1 MERDILRHHCLWQK
15 SWTGPP
21 PLDGSPPLTSFAW
34 NLTSRDSSSSP
45 TSNHSKS
52 AKIKKQTG
60 MSTCT
65 SDSGIRRWKSVPDNI
80 GQPGADPGKPLS
92 IAEILDNRRQNRM
105 YRRKPWTEKATI
117 KHNSPKYIQE
127 FYYGS
132 ALPPDIIDAKRR
144 TRKYVTNSKYGDIY
158 EVRFEVDSKKKKE
171 IRPFS
176 RWLWEDE
183 FKLWTTENG
192 IGNQHH
198 GYTSLLERTS
208 PVRSKTP
215 TTPSTV
221 HNSRNSHTSR
231 SVTPT
236 GSRAQTSP
244 RKKAAPNPHL
254 YADYHSHRLQHRRR
268 TDAARLIQ
276 AVFRGWYIRRFLQ
289 NLKRKVQLEHLT
301 SWERCVSE
309 YKDLVR
315 RVQERYGVRRP
326 SCRLDLK
333 EFQAFLD
340 SKLKYEQTFRRLAYG
355 DRLLKSD
362 LPRFFTACDLHPT
375 EGEIQQAFEKV
386 FKGGNNTAEVIFLLD
401 CSTSVTPMCF
411 HDLTQFVKSVV
422 ESFTI
427 GPDNIRVGVV
437 PFSDDVYQTFGI
449 NRYNM
454 TYQICAAIDN
464 IGHKEGLTRTDLA
477 LKETKKLFMCSRPGV
492 QKIAIII
499 TDGKS
504 TCPER
509 TLQNARDVKKDNVN
523 VITIGVGSHVDL
535 EELKHIASS
544 ERNVLSVY
552 DYSSLHK
559 LRDVISRRTCVDKDM
574 SRPNFGESCRPL
586 EQREVL
592 EVLWTTYPPAA
603 TQLNVRSSR
612 WLRPRSKGTE
622 AWSLLDDKVKKSTD
636 INTCLR
642 LVIQAKI
649 EREGF
654 ITLPSDVREGVE
666 EVSDPDLALER
677 VHKWIEDKKRAG
689 ETFQGFS

>member
-1 MERDILRHHCLWQK
+1 MERDILRYHCLWQK
-15 SWTGPP
+15 SWTGP
-21 PLDGSPPLTSFAW
+21 PPLTSFAW
-34 NLTSRDSSSSP
+34 NLTSRDSSHSRASDL
-45 TSNHSKS
+45 SKS
-52 AKIKKQTG
+52 SKTKKPVEI
-60 MSTCT
+60 ST
-65 SDSGIRRWKSVPDNI
+65 SDAGIRRWKSVPGDI
-80 GQPGADPGKPLS
+80 GQSVASEGKPPSL
-92 IAEILDNRRQNRM
+92 AEKLDDRRQNRM
-105 YRRKPWTEKATI
+105 YRRKPWTEKVTI
-117 KHNSPKYIQE
+117 KRNSSKYIKE
-127 FYYGS
+127 FLYGS
-132 ALPPDIIDAKRR
+132 VLPPGIIDAKRR

-158 EVRFEVDSKKKKE
+158 EVRFEVDTKKKE
-171 IRPFS
+171 EVRPLS

-183 FKLWTTENG
+183 FKLWTAEHGTNH
-192 IGNQHH
+192 QHY

-221 HNSRNSHTSR
+221 HNSRNSHPSR
-231 SVTPT
+231 SFTPT
-236 GSRAQTSP
+236 WSRGQTSS
-244 RKKAAPNPHL
+244 RKKATPNPQL
-254 YADYHSHRLQHRRR
+254 YAAYHSHRLQTRRR

-301 SWERCVSE
+301 SWDRCVSE

-315 RVQERYGVRRP
+315 RIQERYGVRRP

-333 EFQAFLD
+333 ELQAFLD
-340 SKLKYEQTFRRLAYG
+340 SKLKYEQTFRKLAYG

-362 LPRFFTACDLHPT
+362 LPHFFTACDLHPT

-386 FKGGNNTAEVIFLLD
+386 FKGGNNAAEVIFLLD

-411 HDLTQFVKSVV
+411 HYLTQFVKNVV

-427 GPDNIRVGVV
+427 GPENIRVGVV
-437 PFSDDVYQTFGI
+437 PFSDDVYQAFGI
-449 NRYNM
+449 NRFNL
-454 TYQICAAIDN
+454 TYQICAAIDD
-464 IGHKEGLTRTDLA
+464 IAHKEGLTRTDLA
-477 LKETKKLFMCSRPGV
+477 LKETKKLFLCSRPGV
-492 QKIAIII
+492 QKIGIVI
-499 TDGKS
+499 TDGRS
-504 TCPER
+504 TCPEK
-509 TLQNARDVKKDNVN
+509 TLQNARDVKEDNVN

-535 EELKHIASS
+535 EELKQIASS
-544 ERNVLSVY
+544 EKNVFSVY

-559 LRDVISRRTCVDKDM
+559 LRDVISRRTCLDKNM

-612 WLRPRSKGTE
+612 WLRPVSKGTE
-622 AWSLLDDKVKKSTD
+622 AWSLLDEKVKKSTD

-642 LVIQAKI
+642 LVIQTKI

-654 ITLPSDVREGVE
+654 ITLPSNVREGVE
-666 EVSDPDLALER
+666 QVSDPDLALEK
-677 VHKWIEDKKRAG
+677 VHKWIEEKQRAG

>member
-1 MERDILRHHCLWQK
+1 M
-15 SWTGPP
+15 
-21 PLDGSPPLTSFAW
+21 
-34 NLTSRDSSSSP
+34 
-45 TSNHSKS
+45 
-52 AKIKKQTG
+52 
-60 MSTCT
+60 
-65 SDSGIRRWKSVPDNI
+65 
-80 GQPGADPGKPLS
+80 
-92 IAEILDNRRQNRM
+92 
-105 YRRKPWTEKATI
+105 
-117 KHNSPKYIQE
+117 
-127 FYYGS
+127 
-132 ALPPDIIDAKRR
+132 
-144 TRKYVTNSKYGDIY
+144 
-158 EVRFEVDSKKKKE
+158 
-171 IRPFS
+171 
-176 RWLWEDE
+176 
-183 FKLWTTENG
+183 
-192 IGNQHH
+192 
-198 GYTSLLERTS
+198 
-208 PVRSKTP
+208 
-215 TTPSTV
+215 
-221 HNSRNSHTSR
+221 
-231 SVTPT
+231 
-236 GSRAQTSP
+236 
-244 RKKAAPNPHL
+244 
-254 YADYHSHRLQHRRR
+254 
-268 TDAARLIQ
+268 
-276 AVFRGWYIRRFLQ
+276 
-289 NLKRKVQLEHLT
+289 
-301 SWERCVSE
+301 SE

-315 RVQERYGVRRP
+315 RVQERYGVKRP

-333 EFQAFLD
+333 ELQAFLD
-340 SKLKYEQTFRRLAYG
+340 SKLKYEQTFRKLAYG

-362 LPRFFTACDLHPT
+362 LHHFFTACDLHPT

-411 HDLTQFVKSVV
+411 HYLTEFVKSVV

-437 PFSDDVYQTFGI
+437 PFSDDVYQAFGI
-449 NRYNM
+449 NKYNM

-477 LKETKKLFMCSRPGV
+477 LKEMKKLFMCSRPGV
-492 QKIAIII
+492 QKIAIIV

-509 TLQNARDVKKDNVN
+509 TLQNARDVKENNIN

-544 ERNVLSVY
+544 EKNVFSVY

-559 LRDVISRRTCVDKDM
+559 LRDVISRRTCLDKDM

-612 WLRPRSKGTE
+612 WLRPRLKGTE

-642 LVIQAKI
+642 LVIQTKI

-666 EVSDPDLALER
+666 QVSDPDLALEK
-677 VHKWIEDKKRAG
+677 VHKWIEEKKRVG
-689 ETFQGFS
+689 ETFEDFS

>member
-21 PLDGSPPLTSFAW
+21 SLGGSPPMTSFAW
-34 NLTSRDSSSSP
+34 NLTARDSSSSQ
-45 TSNHSKS
+45 TSNLSKLS
-52 AKIKKQTG
+52 KIKKQTG
-60 MSTCT
+60 INT
-65 SDSGIRRWKSVPDNI
+65 SDSGVRRWKSVPDYI
-80 GQPGADPGKPLS
+80 GQPEADAGKPLS

-105 YRRKPWTEKATI
+105 YRRKPWTEKVTI
-117 KHNSPKYIQE
+117 KHNSSKYLKE

-132 ALPPDIIDAKRR
+132 VLPSDIIDAKRR

-158 EVRFEVDSKKKKE
+158 EVRFEVDSKKKTE

-183 FKLWTTENG
+183 FKLWTTKNG
-192 IGNQHH
+192 IGDQQH
-198 GYTSLLERTS
+198 GYASLLERTS

-215 TTPSTV
+215 TTPSTT

-244 RKKAAPNPHL
+244 RKKAAPNPNL

-301 SWERCVSE
+301 SWGRCVSE

-315 RVQERYGVRRP
+315 RVQERYGVKRP

-333 EFQAFLD
+333 ELQAFLD
-340 SKLKYEQTFRRLAYG
+340 SKLKYEQTFRKLAYG

-362 LPRFFTACDLHPT
+362 LHHFFTACDLHPT

-411 HDLTQFVKSVV
+411 HYLTEFVKSVV

-437 PFSDDVYQTFGI
+437 PFSDDVYQAFGI
-449 NRYNM
+449 NKYNM

-477 LKETKKLFMCSRPGV
+477 LKEMKKLFMCSRPGV
-492 QKIAIII
+492 QKIAIIV

-509 TLQNARDVKKDNVN
+509 TLQNARDVKENNIN

-544 ERNVLSVY
+544 EKNVLSVY

-559 LRDVISRRTCVDKDM
+559 LRDVISRRTCLVACILCQTILPRIRDH
-574 SRPNFGESCRPL
+574 GL
-586 EQREVL
+586 YLREVL
-592 EVLWTTYPPAA
+592 ELVWTLYMPIGCEI
-603 TQLNVRSSR
+603 S
-612 WLRPRSKGTE
+612 WYTE
-622 AWSLLDDKVKKSTD
+622 IDNDDKVKKSTD

-642 LVIQAKI
+642 LVIQTKI

-666 EVSDPDLALER
+666 QVSDPDLALEK
-677 VHKWIEDKKRAG
+677 VHKWIEEKKRVG
-689 ETFQGFS
+689 ETFQDFS